1 MSKVAIVTGANS
13 GIGRAAAVHLAT
25 KGWTVYGT
33 MRDLDKGVKL
43 QAMCEAADAE
53 VIPLVC
59 DVTDGATVT
68 AAVDK
73 VIADTGR
80 IDAIVNNA
88 GIASNGTV
96 EETSLEKYEQVMDA
110 NLLGIVR
117 FVQAVLPHMR
127 SQGEGCILNVSSV
140 IGRFASPGQAAYTAS
155 KWAVEGLS
163 EELAHEVAAFGIR
176 VAILEPGIVRT
187 AMLAKN
193 VDAPNASGA
202 YDHTYARM
210 FSLYA
215 AGLNDAGTPGQ
226 AAEVIL
232 EAITTDEPKLRWTC
246 GWGGAEL
253 AAAHCGVDS
262 DAFVALGAADDDEFY
277 QGFED
282 LFGLNI
288 QA

>member
-1 MSKVAIVTGANS
+1 MNKVAIVTGANS
-13 GIGRAAAVHLAT
+13 GIGRSTAVHLAT
-25 KGWTVYGT
+25 QGWTVYGT
-33 MRDLDKGVKL
+33 MRGLDKGVKL
-43 QAMCEAADAE
+43 RAMCEAAGVE
-53 VIPLVC
+53 VLPLVC

-96 EETSLEKYEQVMDA
+96 EETSLERYEQVMDA
-110 NLLGIVR
+110 NLLGIIR

-127 SQGEGCILNVSSV
+127 ERGEGCIVNVSSV

-163 EELAHEVAAFGIR
+163 EELAHEVAAFGVR
-176 VAILEPGIVRT
+176 VVILEPGIVRT

-193 VDAPNASGA
+193 VDAPNESGA
-202 YDHTYARM
+202 YDHTYGRM

-215 AGLNDAGTPGQ
+215 AGLSDAGTPDQ
-226 AAEVIL
+226 AAEIIF

-253 AAAHCGVDS
+253 AAAADSVDS
-262 DAFVALGAADDDEFY
+262 DAFVALGAADDDAFY
-277 QGFED
+277 EGFEN

-288 QA
+288 RA